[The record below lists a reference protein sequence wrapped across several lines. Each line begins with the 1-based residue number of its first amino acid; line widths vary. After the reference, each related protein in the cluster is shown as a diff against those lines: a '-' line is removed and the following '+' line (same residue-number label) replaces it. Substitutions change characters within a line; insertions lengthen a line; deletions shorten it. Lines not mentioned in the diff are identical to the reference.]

1 MKKNKIVI
9 LIIVGV
15 IALFSIS
22 TITISIKRNEDT
34 INISSSW
41 SNVKAVDANK
51 NSNDEFPALDIPIVV
66 VYKEK
71 KVGDINS
78 QNPLIIDISDE
89 DFGKLWVPIVKKS
102 DYDFSVTVKDMKEI
116 KVGSVKGRYV
126 IDGEIKV
133 SGENK
138 LLGTYTIKEA
148 KNVVVDKVLKKIYDE
163 AKKNMK

>member
-1 MKKNKIVI
+1 MKKKKILI
-9 LIIVGV
+9 LIILGV

-78 QNPLIIDISDE
+78 
-89 DFGKLWVPIVKKS
+89 
-102 DYDFSVTVKDMKEI
+102 
-116 KVGSVKGRYV
+116 
-126 IDGEIKV
+126 
-133 SGENK
+133 
-138 LLGTYTIKEA
+138 
-148 KNVVVDKVLKKIYDE
+148 
-163 AKKNMK
+163 

>member
-1 MKKNKIVI
+1 M
-9 LIIVGV
+9 
-15 IALFSIS
+15 
-22 TITISIKRNEDT
+22 
-34 INISSSW
+34 
-41 SNVKAVDANK
+41 
-51 NSNDEFPALDIPIVV
+51 
-66 VYKEK
+66 
-71 KVGDINS
+71 
-78 QNPLIIDISDE
+78 IDISDE

-138 LLGTYTIKEA
+138 LLGTYTRKEA